1 MSGERL
7 AFAIVIMLA
16 YLIEGIIGFG
26 GTIIALPVEGMLVG
40 LKAAVPALTVVVFF
54 ASVVIA
60 ARDFHHI
67 DRRQYLKI
75 ALIMAIGLLPGMW
88 LFASI
93 PERPLKLILGLFMIV
108 VGITGLKETVY
119 DRRQIRLGRREAGV
133 KRAMPGWIGN
143 TLLALGGII
152 HGAFAS
158 GGPFVVVYA
167 TEAIPGKSRFRAT
180 LCALWATLNGIMIIF
195 YAISGELTGE
205 VIALSAWS
213 LPFVGVAIVLSNMI
227 HHRVN
232 GEIFSV
238 FVYVAL
244 TVAGMIMTL

>member
-26 GTIIALPVEGMLVG
+26 GTIIALPVDGMLVG

-60 ARDFHHI
+60 ARDFHLI

-75 ALIMAIGLLPGMW
+75 ALIMAMGLLPGMW

-108 VGITGLKETVY
+108 VGIKGLKETVY

-143 TLLALGGII
+143 PL
-152 HGAFAS
+152 
-158 GGPFVVVYA
+158 
-167 TEAIPGKSRFRAT
+167 
-180 LCALWATLNGIMIIF
+180 
-195 YAISGELTGE
+195 
-205 VIALSAWS
+205 
-213 LPFVGVAIVLSNMI
+213 
-227 HHRVN
+227 
-232 GEIFSV
+232 
-238 FVYVAL
+238 
-244 TVAGMIMTL
+244 